1 VLENWIFRREISVID
16 AINACHKAWV
26 MDIRRWIFGWD
37 WKIRKLRK
45 KWDDIREGSLKKK
58 GRLRRTLLEK
68 LDRTEERLRMLE
80 ERKMSRWDRAR
91 FCKEIEIDLEE
102 VKSLKDIKAEEYEE
116 IQAQRRKDH
125 PSSL

>member
-1 VLENWIFRREISVID
+1 
-16 AINACHKAWV
+16 

-37 WKIRKLRK
+37 WKIRHLRK
-45 KWDDIREGSLKKK
+45 GWDDVREDSLKKK
-58 GRLRRTLLEK
+58 GRLKRTLLEK

-102 VKSLKDIKAEEYEE
+102 IRALKDAKAEELEE
-116 IQAQRRKDH
+116 IQESREKREDR
-125 PSSL
+125 

>member
-1 VLENWIFRREISVID
+1 
-16 AINACHKAWV
+16 

-45 KWDDIREGSLKKK
+45 KWDDLREGSLKKK
-58 GRLRRTLLEK
+58 GRHKRMLLEK
-68 LDRTEERLRMLE
+68 LDRTEEHLRMLE

-102 VKSLKDIKAEEYEE
+102 IKSLKDVKAEEFEAS
-116 IQAQRRKDH
+116 QHQDQKRQV
-125 PSSL
+125 